1 MPLQGRI
8 AKWQFFET
16 TLPCYSLYICRNRPV
31 ISHRSYT
38 LIPCSK
44 HPVLKQPFQ
53 DDILGRTLNII
64 SRHFQFYII
73 RIERL
78 SSWLQVLACYINKF
92 TGISNALQKSDSNY
106 KRLLNIF
113 VAKVPGI
120 AGILNSP
127 FKLQFRSFFVM
138 FNNVVNNSFS
148 VSRFLFYN
156 PQGSLSHRMV
166 DIFWSC
172 KLEVLFN
179 PKLKMAF

>member
-1 MPLQGRI
+1 MPLQG
-8 AKWQFFET
+8 E
-16 TLPCYSLYICRNRPV
+16 LLNGSSLKPLYHAIVCISAVTAPV

-127 FKLQFRSFFVM
+127 F
-138 FNNVVNNSFS
+138 
-148 VSRFLFYN
+148 
-156 PQGSLSHRMV
+156 
-166 DIFWSC
+166 
-172 KLEVLFN
+172 
-179 PKLKMAF
+179 

>member
-1 MPLQGRI
+1 MSSHLECAVAERI

-16 TLPCYSLYICRNRPV
+16 TLLNYGLCSLLV
-31 ISHRSYT
+31 ISRSSYT
-38 LIPCSK
+38 FIPSPK
-44 HPVLKQPFQ
+44 DPVLKAPFQ
-53 DDILGRTLNII
+53 EEILERTRNII

-78 SSWLQVLACYINKF
+78 SSQLQVLACYINKF

-127 FKLQFRSFFVM
+127 F
-138 FNNVVNNSFS
+138 
-148 VSRFLFYN
+148 
-156 PQGSLSHRMV
+156 
-166 DIFWSC
+166 
-172 KLEVLFN
+172 
-179 PKLKMAF
+179 